1 MYKVKFNIFLS
12 KRIYWQPIIWA
23 DDFIKIIDCE
33 EYKLTDRIN
42 EVIEQK
48 TKECEEKWYDGV
60 VTLKD
65 VNKI

>member
-1 MYKVKFNIFLS
+1 MYKVKFNVLLTT
-12 KRIYWQPIIWA
+12 RIYWHIIPWA
-23 DDFIKIIDCE
+23 DDFIRLIDCE
-33 EYKLTDRIN
+33 EHNLDDRIK

-48 TKECEEKWYDGV
+48 TKECEEKWYDGI